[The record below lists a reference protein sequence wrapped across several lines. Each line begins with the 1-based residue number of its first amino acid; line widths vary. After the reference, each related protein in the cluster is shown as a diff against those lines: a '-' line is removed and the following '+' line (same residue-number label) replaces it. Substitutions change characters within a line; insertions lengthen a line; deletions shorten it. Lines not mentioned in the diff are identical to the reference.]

1 MSKPMPKVN
10 GPKRPNQ
17 SKPEE
22 QHPQWQQPT
31 NPPAPENY
39 YPPAQ
44 QSFPSTQY
52 PYTQP
57 SPYQPLPPVF
67 PRPPKKRSRRNLWI
81 AAIVIVAIISVIAY
95 SSQATTS
102 TPSLSQ
108 ADQTATADAAFQQ
121 TAVSASN
128 AVTPFTGTPTP
139 IVTDVP
145 VTPAPTFVTFT
156 DGNYQVGSD
165 IQPGTYRTRTGSPGC
180 YYERLKGFSGTL
192 GDILAN
198 NNTDNPAI
206 ITILPTDKGFNS
218 QNCGTWTK
226 DLSQITTSKTTFDD
240 GMYIIGTDIKPGTY
254 KSSGSQ
260 GCYYARLSG
269 FTGTLDSI
277 LANNNTDNV
286 AIVTIYASDKGFESN
301 NCGTWTRI

>member
-1 MSKPMPKVN
+1 MPKIN

-17 SKPEE
+17 SMPEE
-22 QHPQWQQPT
+22 QHPQWEQPPEQL
-31 NPPAPENY
+31 NPLPNFSQWKYQP
-39 YPPAQ
+39 Q
-44 QSFPSTQY
+44 QSPF
-52 PYTQP
+52 QP
-57 SPYQPLPPVF
+57 VS
-67 PRPPKKRSRRNLWI
+67 PRPPKKHSRRTLWI
-81 AAIVIVAIISVIAY
+81 VAIAIVAIISIIAY
-95 SSQATTS
+95 SSQATTP
-102 TPSLSQ
+102 TPLLLQ

-128 AVTPFTGTPTP
+128 AVTPFTDTPTP

-156 DGNYQVGSD
+156 DGAYQVGND

-206 ITILPTDKGFNS
+206 VTILATDKGFNS
-218 QNCGTWTK
+218 QNCGTWTE
-226 DLSQITTSKTTFDD
+226 DLSQITTSTTTFDD
-240 GMYIIGTDIKPGTY
+240 GIYIVGTDIKPGTY
-254 KSSGSQ
+254 KNSGSQ

-269 FTGTLDSI
+269 FTGTIYGI
-277 LANNNTDNV
+277 LANNNTNTA
-286 AIVTIYASDKGFESN
+286 AIVTINASDKGFESTR
-301 NCGTWTRI
+301 CGTWTRM